1 MDHARTEPQVDL
13 REYIRI
19 LRSRKW
25 SIGLVTA
32 VVLLSALFFS
42 FRQTPLYT
50 SESRVLVLPAGPSS
64 QILQPNLDTERGVA
78 DSTAVASI
86 VKTNL
91 NLPGSPDSLLGALSV
106 SVETN
111 TNILDVA
118 YTDPSPARAQQLA
131 AGFANAYLEY
141 KRAQAVEQ
149 VQAQATAVQQQ
160 INKATEQLAT
170 IEQQLGNA
178 SSPSRQSTL
187 NAQRDTLIARIGA
200 LQQQLEAVQVSGNT
214 QTRVGDIVQ
223 PATLPSSP
231 SSPSHVRDG
240 ALGLIVGLA
249 LGTGWA
255 LLRERLDDRI
265 KSQSELE
272 RRMGAPVLAAVS
284 HVPAWRDAGDAVVV
298 TLTDPK
304 SPVSEAYRTLRT
316 NLQFLASKQ
325 DLRTIVITSPTA
337 GDGKTATAV
346 NLAVAMAQADQ
357 RVVVVSADLRRPRLH
372 RFLDLPN
379 DTGLSLVLSGA
390 NEVRE
395 AARVPGVRNLRV
407 IPSGPV
413 PPNPAEL
420 LQGSRMQEI
429 LGQLREFADVVVI
442 DTPPVLAVADASILA
457 SRVDGTLLVV
467 NADSASRTATSQA
480 RRQLENAGARI
491 IGAVLN
497 NFDPA
502 AADTYPYYYYY
513 YKYTEDTS
521 RRRGLSNGGAKNGRK
536 SRERAPK
543 ATGFDA

>member
-1 MDHARTEPQVDL
+1 M
-13 REYIRI
+13 
-19 LRSRKW
+19 
-25 SIGLVTA
+25 
-32 VVLLSALFFS
+32 
-42 FRQTPLYT
+42 
-50 SESRVLVLPAGPSS
+50 
-64 QILQPNLDTERGVA
+64 
-78 DSTAVASI
+78 
-86 VKTNL
+86 
-91 NLPGSPDSLLGALSV
+91 
-106 SVETN
+106 
-111 TNILDVA
+111 
-118 YTDPSPARAQQLA
+118 
-131 AGFANAYLEY
+131 
-141 KRAQAVEQ
+141 
-149 VQAQATAVQQQ
+149 
-160 INKATEQLAT
+160 
-170 IEQQLGNA
+170 
-178 SSPSRQSTL
+178 
-187 NAQRDTLIARIGA
+187 
-200 LQQQLEAVQVSGNT
+200 SGNT

-272 RRMGAPVLAAVS
+272 RRLGAPVLAAVS

-513 YKYTEDTS
+513 YQYTEDTS

>member
-118 YTDPSPARAQQLA
+118 YTDPSPARAQQRA
-131 AGFANAYLEY
+131 AGFANADLEY

-513 YKYTEDTS
+513 YQYTEDTS